1 MDDILKKKNI
11 IIFFFM
17 NGCPYCDETKPAWEE
32 LKKHNMNKGIEFIEI
47 EKDQIPPKMSEELQ
61 INGFPHF
68 VKIDKKGKKKAV
80 SGSKTTLDKL
90 STALFGKS
98 GGRSR
103 RFRRRVRKTLRH
115 RRS

>member
-17 NGCPYCDETKPAWEE
+17 NGCPYCEETKPAWEE
-32 LKKHNMNKGIEFIEI
+32 LKNHHKYIEFIEI

-103 RFRRRVRKTLRH
+103 RFRRIVRKTLRH
-115 RRS
+115 SRS

>member
-1 MDDILKKKNI
+1 
-11 IIFFFM
+11 M
-17 NGCPYCDETKPAWEE
+17 NGCPYCEETKPAWEQ
-32 LKKHNMNKGIEFIEI
+32 LKNHHKDIEFIEI
-47 EKDQIPPKMSEELQ
+47 EKDQIPSGMSEELQ

-68 VKIDKKGKKKAV
+68 VKIDKKGKKKSV
-80 SGSKTTLDKL
+80 SGSKTTLEKL

-103 RFRRRVRKTLRH
+103 RFRRRVRKTFRC